1 MSDAEKPELRADLKL
16 LAEKLVTREQ
26 AEQLKKLSPEDRAKV
41 LDVVAQIIARDIR
54 KRAVKRQAD

>member
-1 MSDAEKPELRADLKL
+1 MDDADKAELRADLKL

-41 LDVVAQIIARDIR
+41 IDATAQVIA
-54 KRAVKRQAD
+54 KFLVRQGKMRRMH